1 MAGVYE
7 ENAGLSTCGPRRRNA
22 AKPRARLSGEGRNP
36 EKRRLDP
43 GLRRDDGAAIEP
55 LTGHTYPVKPALT
68 LVIQSPSARLSM
80 TFCNY
85 QSDRALNSAAPS
97 LHPSSVWAQIEDG
110 NILGGRG
117 VTHLKRSPVQRP
129 AG

>member
-1 MAGVYE
+1 LEEALPLGFSPDRVLEVITQPVTGRSWVAGVYE

-55 LTGHTYPVKPALT
+55 LTGHTYPVKPAL
-68 LVIQSPSARLSM
+68 
-80 TFCNY
+80 
-85 QSDRALNSAAPS
+85 
-97 LHPSSVWAQIEDG
+97 
-110 NILGGRG
+110 
-117 VTHLKRSPVQRP
+117 
-129 AG
+129 